1 LASGTILDFTYTVD
15 PATATAK
22 KVALPTYSFVPA
34 TCAAQTTLAVKW
46 VDGTTEKTTLPAFAK
61 LTASEFEVNSSDV
74 SLSGTY
80 VFKMIA
86 TEPKSSK
93 TNEFTFKVTI
103 ACTVT
108 KIAVAK
114 KNVADQTYTIKS
126 PVVPAEIDIPTYS
139 FTPSACVKDL
149 ALKLEVV
156 SRPDKLTTFPAFITQ
171 APSNKA
177 GSKITVQTSDLS
189 IVGNYVFK
197 IVATEPISNV
207 SNNEI
212 TFKLTIACT
221 ITKIAVV

>member
-1 LASGTILDFTYTVD
+1 MASGQILDFTYTVD

-46 VDGTTEKTTLPAFAK
+46 VDGATEKTTLPAFAK

-114 KNVADQTYTIKS
+114 KNVADLTYTI
-126 PVVPAEIDIPTYS
+126 
-139 FTPSACVKDL
+139 
-149 ALKLEVV
+149 
-156 SRPDKLTTFPAFITQ
+156 
-171 APSNKA
+171 
-177 GSKITVQTSDLS
+177 
-189 IVGNYVFK
+189 
-197 IVATEPISNV
+197 
-207 SNNEI
+207 
-212 TFKLTIACT
+212 
-221 ITKIAVV
+221 